1 MAGKYKRV
9 NREVQMTLW
18 EKSYVPE
25 IIRGLII
32 TALHFFPNFFGVFR
46 AYFAGTPEKREIMT
60 IYYPEEK
67 PVIPDAYRGRP
78 VLVRNPDGRERCVAC
93 GLCEAACP
101 PKCIFIIGAQ
111 RKDGTRYPATYNLD
125 GSICIFCGLCE
136 AACPEEAIVMSHQY
150 ENLAEYDRGL
160 MLYDK
165 ESLLVPAE
173 KLERRLQYIR
183 KRMFGRCTY

>member
-1 MAGKYKRV
+1 MAGKYKPVARPV
-9 NREVQMTLW
+9 EMTLW

-25 IIRGLII
+25 IIRGII
-32 TALHFFPNFFGVFR
+32 VTMSHFFPNFVGVFH
-46 AYFAGTPEKREIMT
+46 AYLTGNPKKRRIMT

-93 GLCEAACP
+93 GLCEVACP

-111 RKDGTRYPATYNLD
+111 RKDGTRFPKTYMLD

-136 AACPEEAIVMSHQY
+136 EACPEEAIVMSRQY
-150 ENLAEYDRGL
+150 ENLAEYDRKL

-173 KLERRLQYIR
+173 KLERRLEYMR
-183 KRMFGRCTY
+183 KRMYGKCNY